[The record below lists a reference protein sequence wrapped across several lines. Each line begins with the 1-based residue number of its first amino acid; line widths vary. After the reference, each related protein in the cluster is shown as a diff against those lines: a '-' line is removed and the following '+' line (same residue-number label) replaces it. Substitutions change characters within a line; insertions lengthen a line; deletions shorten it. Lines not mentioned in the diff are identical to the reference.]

1 MCPPR
6 EIHDKQILENIT
18 RSTVLSNLL
27 NLNSYVRQ
35 YKANIQNIFLLLR
48 SKHIEFCLDHDFL
61 IFYVCALFLYEF
73 LSNRLQTSAQ
83 WSLCM

>member
-1 MCPPR
+1 MCFTR

-27 NLNSYVRQ
+27 NLNSYARQ

-61 IFYVCALFLYEF
+61 VYVRALFLYEF